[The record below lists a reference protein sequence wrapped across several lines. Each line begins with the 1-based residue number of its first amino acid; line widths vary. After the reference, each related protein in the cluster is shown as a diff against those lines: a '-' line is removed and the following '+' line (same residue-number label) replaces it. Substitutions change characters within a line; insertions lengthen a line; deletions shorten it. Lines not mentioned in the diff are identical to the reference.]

1 MDELPPLEDVD
12 DEKNISATID
22 ANFDENQ
29 VLANLANLDN
39 VKTKQ
44 KVLDEDADESA
55 KEKKRAKNNHRINIY
70 AMRIVFAWISML
82 LVIACTC
89 MLFFVLLAQGLEC
102 ISLQALRCITNALC
116 GLSLGIIV
124 GFFMDYYIINN
135 DKYKVFR
142 LIAPVVFI
150 VLLIALTIKR
160 KYDGVYPFHL
170 DTSIINTVVIS
181 FIVNIIGLLA
191 IVFLWLYPKKEK

>member
-1 MDELPPLEDVD
+1 
-12 DEKNISATID
+12 
-22 ANFDENQ
+22 
-29 VLANLANLDN
+29 
-39 VKTKQ
+39 
-44 KVLDEDADESA
+44 
-55 KEKKRAKNNHRINIY
+55 
-70 AMRIVFAWISML
+70 
-82 LVIACTC
+82 
-89 MLFFVLLAQGLEC
+89 C

-116 GLSLGIIV
+116 GLSLGIIF

-142 LIAPVVFI
+142 LIAPVFFI
-150 VLLIALTIKR
+150 VLQIALTIKR

>member
-1 MDELPPLEDVD
+1 MDDQLPLKGVD
-12 DEKNISATID
+12 DDKNISATID
-22 ANFDENQ
+22 ANFDKK
-29 VLANLANLDN
+29 LILGDLDN

-70 AMRIVFAWISML
+70 SMRIVFAWISML
-82 LVIACTC
+82 LVIGCTC
-89 MLFFVLLAQGLEC
+89 MLFFVLLAQGLGC
-102 ISLQALRCITNALC
+102 VSLQALRCITNALW
-116 GLSLGIIV
+116 GLSAGIAF
-124 GFFMDYYIINN
+124 GFFIDYYIINN

-142 LIAPVVFI
+142 LIAPVFFI
-150 VLLIALTIKR
+150 ILLIALTIKR
-160 KYDGVYPFHL
+160 KYDGVYSFHL

-181 FIVNIIGLLA
+181 FVVNIIGLLA